1 MVYVDPKN
9 LGYQPFF
16 DKWMKKYIEKKDKF
30 EILCETFNE
39 LFQKYIPP
47 LINLIFDGV
56 FEEEIGKPLEQILNR
71 TNLNMVQQ
79 LTKLIDSMIVDEEK
93 CQDANLLEYMFIF
106 CMLWSIGSTLQP
118 ESRLKFEDLLRKLS
132 GRHLPNTSL
141 FDSFFDFNGST
152 QNWIAWDKLVTD
164 YIPPIDGKFS
174 QILVP
179 TVDTKRFSYLLSQMI
194 QKKKPVLFV
203 GNSGTAKSV
212 IISSYLQSLPQESF
226 LRLNMNFSSRT
237 RS

>member
-1 MVYVDPKN
+1 
-9 LGYQPFF
+9 
-16 DKWMKKYIEKKDKF
+16 
-30 EILCETFNE
+30 
-39 LFQKYIPP
+39 
-47 LINLIFDGV
+47 
-56 FEEEIGKPLEQILNR
+56 
-71 TNLNMVQQ
+71 
-79 LTKLIDSMIVDEEK
+79 
-93 CQDANLLEYMFIF
+93 
-106 CMLWSIGSTLQP
+106 MLWSIGSTLQP